1 MGTHIFFMCQRFPNP
16 KACSHVGSGEHVETC
31 EHAFPCGGQGFTCGN
46 VSSQCIPQ
54 VSHKCHVNVMYM
66 PCQQH
71 VNIPINM
78 GIINEW
84 PYQVLTLN
92 LPQKLEIFRVHRNFC
107 TPSFTLHS

>member
-1 MGTHIFFMCQRFPNP
+1 MGTHIFFMGQRFPNP
-16 KACSHVGSGEHVETC
+16 KTCSHVGSGEHVETC
-31 EHAFPCGGQGFTCGN
+31 EHAFPCGGQGFMWECELPMH
-46 VSSQCIPQ
+46 SQ

-78 GIINEW
+78 GIINEL
-84 PYQVLTLN
+84 PYQVLTIN